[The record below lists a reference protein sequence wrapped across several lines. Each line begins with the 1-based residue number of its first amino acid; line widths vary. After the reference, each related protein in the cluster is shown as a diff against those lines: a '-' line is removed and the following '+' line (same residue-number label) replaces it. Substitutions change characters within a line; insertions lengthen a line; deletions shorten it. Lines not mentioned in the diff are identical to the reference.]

1 MNKSCYISG
10 SHILKTTALTKI
22 KTQPARM
29 NTHILK
35 ALLILGTGT
44 LASTSLFA
52 QTLTVAGQSGYP
64 NSGDVDSSAGSSD
77 LSAFT
82 TSITS
87 AFAANTGATN
97 SFDGNAN
104 STGFDTM
111 VTTFGTSDSRSVSFT
126 SSQLLQTVGIGGS
139 FTPLGT
145 EGITTKVDAASYTL
159 TFGDILESGN
169 PIAGAGIIHLGFTVL
184 SRTSTSYPLDVEALV
199 TFDDNS
205 TATLTSN
212 ISNLKG
218 ADDTFFE
225 FLASGDRTISSLTI
239 SAFATGT
246 STPVSRRIALDN
258 LGFVTSIPEP
268 QTYGLIGGIL
278 VLTVTLVRRKRG

>member
-10 SHILKTTALTKI
+10 SHILKTTALTKT

-44 LASTSLFA
+44 FASGSLFA
-52 QTLTVAGQSGYP
+52 QTRTVAGQSGYP
-64 NSGDVDSSAGSSD
+64 NSGDVESSAGSSD

-97 SFDGNAN
+97 SFDGPPSSA
-104 STGFDTM
+104 FDTV

-126 SSQLLQTVGIGGS
+126 SSTTLQTVSAGAS
-139 FTPLGT
+139 FIPLGT
-145 EGITTKVDAASYTL
+145 EGITTKVDAASYIL

-169 PIAGAGIIHLGFTVL
+169 PIAGAGIIQLGFTVL
-184 SRTSTSYPLDVEALV
+184 SRTHAASFPLDVEALV
-199 TFDDNS
+199 TFDDLS

-212 ISNLKG
+212 ISGAKG

-225 FLASGDRTISSLTI
+225 FLASGDRTISSLTV

-246 STPVSRRIALDN
+246 STPVSTRIALDN

>member
-1 MNKSCYISG
+1 MKKSSYISG
-10 SHILKTTALTKI
+10 SHILKTTALTKT

-64 NSGDVDSSAGSSD
+64 NSGDVESSAGSSD

-104 STGFDTM
+104 SIGFDTV

-126 SSQLLQTVGIGGS
+126 SSQLLQTVGLIGS
-139 FTPLGT
+139 FIPLGT

-184 SRTSTSYPLDVEALV
+184 SRTHATYPLDVEALV
-199 TFDDNS
+199 TFDDLS

-212 ISNLKG
+212 ISGTKG

-225 FLASGDRTISSLTI
+225 FLASGDRTISSLTV

-246 STPVSRRIALDN
+246 SDAVSTRIALDN
-258 LGFVTSIPEP
+258 IGFVTSIPEP
-268 QTYGLIGGIL
+268 QTYSLIGGIL
-278 VLTVTLVRRKRG
+278 ALTGTLVRRKRG